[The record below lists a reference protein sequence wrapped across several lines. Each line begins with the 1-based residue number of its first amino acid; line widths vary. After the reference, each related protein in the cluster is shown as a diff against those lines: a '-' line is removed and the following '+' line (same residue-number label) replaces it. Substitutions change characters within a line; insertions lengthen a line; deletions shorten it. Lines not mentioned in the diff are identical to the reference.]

1 MMQVLCAWRNVRPAS
16 PADDAG
22 LQPGDVI
29 LQVNRKP
36 TASAS
41 QFVSQ
46 VHGDTNDGDL
56 LLLVW
61 SKGNASYRTVHSD
74 TGQNG

>member
-1 MMQVLCAWRNVRPAS
+1 VKGVVVQTVRPAS

-29 LQVNRKP
+29 MEVDRKP
-36 TASAS
+36 ATSAS
-41 QFVSQ
+41 EFADA
-46 VHGDTNDGDL
+46 VHQDTNGKDL

-61 SKGNASYRTVHSD
+61 SKGNASYRTIHPAD
-74 TGQNG
+74 DQNNG